1 MKRLALLLAAVVL
14 SGCALFQRPFRP
26 EHAPKE
32 EAAKLPYPL
41 WLPAEGKVRLP
52 ANMAAAIELA
62 MDDMLPRDSKLPRDA
77 TPDDVCLH
85 RRDAYDVEAAPLNEE
100 VMLVRFLVKEGACR
114 SEGATAT
121 EAATYAVDV
130 KAWRIL
136 AIQR

>member
-1 MKRLALLLAAVVL
+1 MMTLVVL
-14 SGCALFQRPFRP
+14 PGCALFQRPFRP

-41 WLPAEGKVRLP
+41 WLPTEGKVRLS
-52 ANMAAAIELA
+52 ADMTTAIGLA
-62 MDDMLPRDSKLPRDA
+62 MDDLLPRNIQPPRNA

-85 RRDAYDVEAAPLNEE
+85 RRDSYDVEAAPLNDD

-114 SEGATAT
+114 SEGATAI

-130 KAWRIL
+130 KSWRIL
-136 AIQR
+136 AVQR